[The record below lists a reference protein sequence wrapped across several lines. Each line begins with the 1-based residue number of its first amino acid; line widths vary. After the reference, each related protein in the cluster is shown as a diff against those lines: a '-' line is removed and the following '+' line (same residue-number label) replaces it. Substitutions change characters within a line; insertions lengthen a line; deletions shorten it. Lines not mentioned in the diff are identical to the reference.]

1 MFNVS
6 GVSISGLGEGV
17 GFGGG
22 GGGMGLGGY
31 QLGVNVPLK
40 ALFLVLQK
48 VPVILLSWI
57 YSSHSQLTYV
67 RAVYPTSVF

>member
-1 MFNVS
+1 
-6 GVSISGLGEGV
+6 
-17 GFGGG
+17 
-22 GGGMGLGGY
+22 MGLGGY

>member
-22 GGGMGLGGY
+22 GGGGLGGY
-31 QLGVNVPLK
+31 QLGVCVPLN

-48 VPVILLSWI
+48 VHVILLSWI